1 MKIISIIIAVAM
13 SVQLAFGAPLS
24 RRMDAYVDKVEANC
38 GDWTKEQWKK
48 SLQEYAELL
57 DEYKEESDKYSDEE
71 RYKINKAIGR
81 YNGLLVKYGV
91 EEAGS
96 FLKKLGER
104 VQPFV
109 EGFVESFKSEL

>member
-24 RRMDAYVDKVEANC
+24 RRMDAYVDKVE
-38 GDWTKEQWKK
+38 
-48 SLQEYAELL
+48 
-57 DEYKEESDKYSDEE
+57 
-71 RYKINKAIGR
+71 
-81 YNGLLVKYGV
+81 
-91 EEAGS
+91 EAGS